1 MRIAPIWEGTN
12 GIQALDLAGRKITQ
26 DFGKNLRS
34 LMWPLVE
41 FIEENRD
48 DPAMERYT
56 KPLHQSV
63 RGLQQLTLLM
73 IAEGMGNPHFL
84 AAGATDYCT
93 YFGNTML
100 AYMWAR
106 MARVSLDAKAAG
118 IEDSFYDAKLR
129 LADVFFAEILPE
141 NVGLA
146 AKVQAGHKHLMK
158 FPEASF

>member
-1 MRIAPIWEGTN
+1 MA
-12 GIQALDLAGRKITQ
+12 K
-26 DFGKNLRS
+26 
-34 LMWPLVE
+34 
-41 FIEENRD
+41 
-48 DPAMERYT
+48 YT
-56 KPLHQSV
+56 KPLYQSV

-106 MARVSLDAKAAG
+106 MARVCLDAKAAG
-118 IEDSFYDAKLR
+118 REEAFYDAKLK

-146 AKVQAGHKHLMK
+146 AKVQAGHKHLMAY
-158 FPEASF
+158 PEAQL